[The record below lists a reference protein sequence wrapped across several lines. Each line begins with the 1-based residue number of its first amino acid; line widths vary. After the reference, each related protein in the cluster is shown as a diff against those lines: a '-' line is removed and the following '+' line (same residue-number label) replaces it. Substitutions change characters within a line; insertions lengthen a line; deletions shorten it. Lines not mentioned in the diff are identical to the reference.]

1 MLTTW
6 CRARYLLAVLL
17 APLVLL
23 SGCGKFNAGFVIKDE
38 DHIDVAVAFG
48 VLKSGTN
55 GDGSDQ
61 SKKLIKRL
69 RGCSGL
75 TPPSASLRG
84 KVKAKPFDDGTYAG
98 CTITGTVTAADIAA
112 RSPRPSSGVNP
123 SAGSPRGHKAGVP
136 VDIAFDDETIRFHF
150 DGSDLSDSVPGVDP
164 SDISDMAGI
173 KDFKVSVTFP
183 GTVLSHSGSSKVD
196 GNTATWTDVNDLLS
210 TGGLT
215 ASGKSQSGLPGWVW
229 VVGALVVL
237 AIGGAVAAVIINNRW
252 QVCSRGGERHRDA
265 NGGVRG
271 A

>member
-6 CRARYLLAVLL
+6 RRARYLLAVLL

-123 SAGSPRGHKAGVP
+123 SARSPRGHKAGVP

-150 DGSDLSDSVPGVDP
+150 DGSDP
-164 SDISDMAGI
+164 
-173 KDFKVSVTFP
+173 VSYTHLTLP
-183 GTVLSHSGSSKVD
+183 TI
-196 GNTATWTDVNDLLS
+196 LL
-210 TGGLT
+210 
-215 ASGKSQSGLPGWVW
+215 V
-229 VVGALVVL
+229 
-237 AIGGAVAAVIINNRW
+237 
-252 QVCSRGGERHRDA
+252 
-265 NGGVRG
+265 
-271 A
+271 